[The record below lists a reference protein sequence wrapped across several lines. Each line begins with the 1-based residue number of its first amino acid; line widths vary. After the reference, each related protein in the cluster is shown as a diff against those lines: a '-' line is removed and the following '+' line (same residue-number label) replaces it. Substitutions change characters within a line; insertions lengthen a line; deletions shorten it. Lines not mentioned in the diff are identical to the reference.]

1 MTCQITNDENN
12 GNNYHQGHNQVESE
26 WEWLFKIMAIKNKQ
40 MKQQNVIIKWLKFNK
55 KLKI

>member
-40 MKQQNVIIKWLKFNK
+40 MKQQKCHNK
-55 KLKI
+55 TTKI